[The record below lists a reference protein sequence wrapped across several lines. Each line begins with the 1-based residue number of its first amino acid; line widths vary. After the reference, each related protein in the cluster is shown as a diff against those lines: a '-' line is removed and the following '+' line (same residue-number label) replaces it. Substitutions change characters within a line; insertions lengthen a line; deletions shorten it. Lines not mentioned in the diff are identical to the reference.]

1 MEAVYNKIFF
11 KNRISIILQGEVT
24 DCGLCCVAMI
34 AGFYG
39 RKVDLRSA
47 RNYYQVSQLGSSIK
61 DLIEIASRF
70 NLSARPIRADI
81 GSTPQLRLPCILHWG
96 FNHFVVLR
104 AIKRSGCVIIDP
116 AKGEI
121 LIPHNSF
128 SRNFT
133 GIVLEIWPNAEFEK
147 KVERSTITI
156 ASMFRAV
163 HGLPRTLMHIFFAS
177 LCVEIVTLVVPISA
191 QFFIDVA
198 LESYDLSLVGTV
210 SSALLFFLFVRFA
223 LSYTRAWL
231 IIRSRAEIN
240 ILWSSALF
248 ERMIKLPITFFERR
262 HVGDIASRFLS
273 LTAVQD
279 AFTSDVVS
287 AALDGILIILAL
299 ILIAIYSPV
308 IFAVVLS
315 ACLLYALIRIAT
327 YQRARRVTVD
337 AISQEAIQHS
347 HFLETIRSMVN
358 VKLFGIENRR
368 RSKWLNHVVDEIN
381 AKIDLF
387 KVELIN
393 NSFSTLI
400 ASSSSVIILWIGAYK
415 VVDGSITFGML
426 FSLII
431 FSEIITTRIVRVVD
445 AIIKISLLSL
455 HTDRIAEIAL
465 EKIEHNQTGNLII
478 SPIKDAASVC
488 VRNLS
493 FSYGEDIQPV
503 LSDISFKVEPGSSV
517 ALTGPSGCGKS
528 TLLKI
533 MVGLVIPSE
542 GKVEVSGK
550 NIFSI
555 GLREYRSNIA
565 CVLQDGNLLAGSLF
579 ENISMFDPDADA
591 GWVYECAKMAS
602 IDTEINAMPMRYDT
616 MVGEMGSVLS
626 GGQRQRIAIAR
637 ALYRKPSILFMDE
650 ATSDLDTE
658 NETRINDALSL
669 LNMTRII
676 IAHRPS
682 TIAIADHIL
691 NMSEINKID
700 IHC

>member
-121 LIPHNSF
+121 LILHNSF

-287 AALDGILIILAL
+287 AALYGILIILAL